1 MTEAS
6 HTFDYGAP
14 DYKLPDA
21 RDLRPVDAARL
32 MDDIERASTETNAR
46 KKRLD
51 GLKSQVRNLVIEVL
65 KDNELDSVR
74 FTNSAGR
81 KVQYTPYTWD
91 VYNVTDEA
99 AFREWAAGEAE
110 RFYGEALREGVFL
123 DEMRARAKA
132 GEPIPPGVSRFTDM
146 KLSRSAATG
155 K

>member
-1 MTEAS
+1 MT
-6 HTFDYGAP
+6 DYGDP

-21 RDLRPVDAARL
+21 RTLRPVDAGRL
-32 MDDIERASTETNAR
+32 LDGIERQATETNAR

-51 GLKSQVRNLVIEVL
+51 ALKAQAKNLVIEVL
-65 KDNELDSVR
+65 KDNELDSLP
-74 FTNSAGR
+74 FTNDSGR
-81 KVQYTPYTWD
+81 KVRYTPSPWTVYT
-91 VYNVTDEA
+91 VTDEA

-132 GEPIPPGVSRFTDM
+132 GEPMPPGVSSWTDM
-146 KLSRSAATG
+146 KLSRSAAMG